1 VFLTMLS
8 LPLTLGSY
16 VVQFAVFF
24 SSVALIGPIVSFMW
38 RTRRHLAD
46 AMAVQLTRNP
56 DALARA
62 LLHLDRE
69 KTAVPK
75 GGELALLFVVWPGSH
90 ASKDAVVG
98 QFARMH
104 PKPHQ
109 RQRRLIALGAE
120 PRAIQKPPGVWAGLR
135 ATLAPS
141 KWNKMTPLAL
151 VFVILFFVVVPALM
165 AVALV
170 LSAVVLVMLTMLSLM
185 LMMVM
190 MAVAWAVLN
199 FLFLTLPGWIRR

>member
-1 VFLTMLS
+1 MLGCWEMRKVCLREFGLGFS
-8 LPLTLGSY
+8 FVAGAFTSHLVAEPYRHAAAAVVYPLGFIF
-16 VVQFAVFF
+16 V
-24 SSVALIGPIVSFMW
+24 I
-38 RTRRHLAD
+38 
-46 AMAVQLTRNP
+46 MARQELFTENTV
-56 DALARA
+56 
-62 LLHLDRE
+62 
-69 KTAVPK
+69 VPK
-75 GGELALLFVVWPGSH
+75 GDALSLLFIVWPTSV

-98 QFARMH
+98 QFGRMH

-120 PRAIQKPPGVWAGLR
+120 PVVVQTPPGVWAGVR

-141 KWNKMTPLAL
+141 RWNRMTPLAL
-151 VFVILFFVVVPALM
+151 VLKVLFFVVVPALM

-170 LSAVVLVMLTMLSLM
+170 LSAIVLVMLTMLSLM

-199 FLFLTLPGWIRR
+199 FLFLTLPRWIRR